1 MVLLSSLIANGLII
15 HRVLYFKYI
24 VTFSEVSTSTQCEYD
39 KLSVNIRKKYDRP
52 SVSYSEYD
60 RLSVNATD

>member
-24 VTFSEVSTSTQCEYD
+24 VTFSQVSTSTQCEYD
-39 KLSVNIRKKYDRP
+39 KLSVKMRNK
-52 SVSYSEYD
+52 YD
-60 RLSVNATD
+60 RLSVNATTD